1 MKRKNKKFKKL
12 KFFQIIERK
21 MMITTKPHPTRR
33 IKGRFKRG
41 KIQNEMLLALVVVVP
56 GALSEEALVGFR

>member
-1 MKRKNKKFKKL
+1 
-12 KFFQIIERK
+12 
-21 MMITTKPHPTRR
+21 MITIKPHPTRR